1 MTPLLHRG
9 PVIQANFKKNL
20 QQPGTH
26 VSIADHPSFT
36 WQFAP
41 PVARDTEIDLD
52 SFVTIVRDKFRA
64 VQLANTGG
72 APNTGGTRSARLKR
86 GRDGEGDQG
95 GRTPAKKARV
105 GAGRPQAV
113 SRSGER
119 GKPDVPIP
127 PDTGL
132 VESGTGRSREMK
144 ELLGMDIFR
153 ERVFE
158 WFAGASSVPAGA
170 LCLALA
176 EVGLNVRDPT
186 IHMSKWTRYVL
197 RGGSAAHA
205 EIMEWDMD
213 PERQTLL
220 SRQLSNAVSVALTLD
235 PRGRQN
241 LDGAAELIV
250 EGYMGTPIV
259 RTPMLH
265 AAQYHSQD
273 GHLNG

>member
-1 MTPLLHRG
+1 MT
-9 PVIQANFKKNL
+9 QANFKKNL
-20 QQPGTH
+20 KQPGTN

-41 PVARDTEIDLD
+41 PATRDTEPD
-52 SFVTIVRDKFRA
+52 FPTFAAIVCDKFHA
-64 VQLANTGG
+64 VQLANAAV
-72 APNTGGTRSARLKR
+72 APNVPLKR
-86 GRDGEGDQG
+86 GRGGESDQSQ
-95 GRTPAKKARV
+95 RISTKKARV
-105 GAGRPQAV
+105 GAGRAQAV
-113 SRSGER
+113 PRSGDVE
-119 GKPDVPIP
+119 KPRVPIP
-127 PDTGL
+127 AETGL
-132 VESGTGRSREMK
+132 VESETGRSREME
-144 ELLGMDIFR
+144 ELLGLDMFR

-176 EVGLNVRDPT
+176 EVGLDMRDPT
-186 IHMSKWTRYVL
+186 IHESKWTRFVL
-197 RGGSAAHA
+197 WGGSIAHM
-205 EIMEWDMD
+205 EITGWRMER
-213 PERQTLL
+213 ERKTLL
-220 SRQLSNAVSVALTLD
+220 IRQLSNAVSVALTLD

-273 GHLNG
+273 GHLNGCVGIRCAV